1 MEDSYIM
8 LKNIS
13 KSFEN
18 KQILS
23 ISELSINK
31 GEILSIIGPSGV
43 GKSTLLRTIA
53 GLSDDDYGEI
63 LIDGISMKGIPP
75 QKRPVVYMF
84 QDSLLFPHMNL
95 LDNITFGLKMLGI
108 KRKEREK
115 SGKLMLEKVGLVN
128 LEKRFPHEISGGQK
142 QRVALGRSLI
152 VKPKVLLLDEPFSN
166 LDSELRKDTRRW
178 MKRLLKEEEMTVLF
192 VTHDLEEAMA
202 IGDRVAILGEK
213 TLQQVAS
220 PENLYHH
227 PSNRFVSSFLQSGLW
242 ENERFISSEQLIL
255 SERKPLEH
263 EPFWKAEIIESYF
276 QNGNA
281 QLVVSVKETKEKLT
295 MVGKENT
302 QEGKL
307 VYLYKKDKL
316 KGGK

>member
-1 MEDSYIM
+1 MSDSYIV

-13 KSFEN
+13 KCFE
-18 KQILS
+18 KQLILS

-43 GKSTLLRTIA
+43 GKSTLLRLIA
-53 GLSDDDYGEI
+53 GLNDADSGEI
-63 LIDGISMKGIPP
+63 LIDHISMKGIPP
-75 QKRPVVYMF
+75 QKRPAVYMF

-95 LDNITFGLKMLGI
+95 LENVTFGLKMLGI
-108 KRKEREK
+108 NRKEREK
-115 SGKLMLEKVGLVN
+115 LGKLMLEKVGLVN

-178 MKRLLKEEEMTVLF
+178 MKHLLKEEEMTVLF

-202 IGDRVAILGEK
+202 ISDRVAILGEK

-220 PENLYHH
+220 PKELYHH
-227 PSNRFVSSFLQSGLW
+227 PINRFVSSFLQSGLW
-242 ENERFISSEQLIL
+242 EHDRFIASEQLVL
-255 SERKPLEH
+255 SERKPQANEK
-263 EPFWKAEIIESYF
+263 FWTAEIIESYF
-276 QNGNA
+276 QTGNV
-281 QLVVSVKETKEKLT
+281 QLVVSVNETKEKLT
-295 MVGKENT
+295 MVGKENQ
-302 QEGKL
+302 QEGKVL
-307 VYLYKKDKL
+307 YLYKKDS
-316 KGGK
+316 